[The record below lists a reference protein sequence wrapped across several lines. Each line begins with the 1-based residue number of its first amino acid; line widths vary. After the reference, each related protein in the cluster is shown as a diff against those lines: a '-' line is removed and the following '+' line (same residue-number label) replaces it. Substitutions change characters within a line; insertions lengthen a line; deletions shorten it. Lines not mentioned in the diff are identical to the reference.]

1 MLMSLH
7 RCCFPE
13 GIVVM
18 RVTVPVNVIMFT
30 VTVVIVIPVV
40 VPLLVAPADANL
52 SVKDDLD
59 DFADVAV
66 IELGMLNKRYLGE

>member
-1 MLMSLH
+1 MVMMMLMSLH

-18 RVTVPVNVIMFT
+18 RVTVPVDVIMFT

-40 VPLLVAPADANL
+40 VPADANL

-66 IELGMLNKRYLGE
+66 IELGMLYKRYLGE